1 MFNRLIQKSLFL
13 FLGVGVFLL
22 LGGSGWKNKWFDLT
36 FPAERTQILVGEGD
50 AAPLF
55 SAPDTA
61 GKMFSLKSL
70 RGQYVLIE
78 FWASWCGICYPRNQ
92 EIITMIKE
100 INAERAKPLNLTVLM
115 VSLDSRKDKWVSSI
129 KKQHIEQYIQVCDYG
144 GWDSEIAT
152 LYGVTKLPAN
162 FLVDPNGQIKEI
174 DVFDSQMRWVL
185 EKIKD

>member
-1 MFNRLIQKSLFL
+1 MVKLFIQKSLYL
-13 FLGVGVFLL
+13 FWGVGIFLL
-22 LGGSGWKNKWFDLT
+22 LGGSVNKNLWFDSN
-36 FPAERTQILVGEGD
+36 FPVDKTKILVGEGD

-55 SAPDTA
+55 NAPDTA

-70 RGQYVLIE
+70 RGKYVLIE

-100 INAERAKPLNLTVLM
+100 INAEREKPLNLAVLM
-115 VSLDSRKDKWVSSI
+115 VSLDSRKDKWVASI
-129 KKQHIEQYIQVCDYG
+129 KKQHIEQFVQVCDYG

-162 FLVDPNGQIKEI
+162 FLVDPNGQIKEV

-185 EKIKD
+185 EKLKD